1 MCIRISYITVLLFL
15 ITGLSFGQKTI
26 TGKVIA
32 TDDGTGIPSAN
43 ISEKGTANSVVSDTS
58 GKFSI
63 TIHDTSNVLVFG
75 FVGFVEREVE
85 LNGRN
90 EITVAI
96 KPSTNYEAFDQQI
109 GLYINSGVINNPFG
123 ARLSI
128 STPFFRTGGLM
139 SIIDYQTD
147 FSTNLAYAISLG
159 VNHIRL
165 SMNLGV
171 SINAYWRNIAKHDT
185 YAQDYYAL
193 ESKWWIYGYKFI
205 AGYCHI
211 NLDLNESSEKIHNS
225 GIIVGY
231 EAWLPKPFNATV
243 VGKVD
248 IYRDLVEYYAEG
260 YKRFRWISTFAR
272 YYNSKS
278 YSELS
283 IGVGIELPYYFRY
296 QKESNTYPN
305 NDGR

>member
-1 MCIRISYITVLLFL
+1 MRIRNSLITVLLFL

-26 TGKVIA
+26 TGKVVA
-32 TDDGTGIPSAN
+32 TDDGTGIPYAN
-43 ISEKGTANSVVSDTS
+43 ISEKGTANSVVSDIN

-90 EITVAI
+90 EITVEI
-96 KPSTNYEAFDQQI
+96 KPFTNYEAFDQQN
-109 GLYINSGVINNPFG
+109 GLFINSGVINNPFG
-123 ARLSI
+123 ARFSI
-128 STPFFRTGGLM
+128 STPLFQTGGLKT
-139 SIIDYQTD
+139 IIDYQTD
-147 FSTNLAYAISLG
+147 FSANHAYAISLG

-171 SINAYWRNIAKHDT
+171 SINANWRNIVKNDIYT
-185 YAQDYYAL
+185 QDYYAL
-193 ESKWWIYGYKFI
+193 ESKWSIYGYKFI

-211 NLDLNESSEKIHNS
+211 NLDLNESFENIHSS
-225 GIIVGY
+225 GIIAGY
-231 EAWLPKPFNATV
+231 EGSIPKPISTTL
-243 VGKVD
+243 VGKVA
-248 IYRDLVEYYAEG
+248 IYHGLVEYYAEA

-305 NDGR
+305 SNVR